1 MLSGLF
7 QAEALGATGL
17 ALFQVVMIDLV
28 LAGDNAV
35 AIGMVA
41 AGLERR
47 RRRRVILLG
56 LTVAVAMRIGLALI
70 ATVLL
75 GLIGLL
81 LAGGAL
87 WLWVCWK
94 LAQELRSA
102 RAAAA
107 AAADTG
113 AKAPARPV
121 SFRSA
126 FVKILVAD
134 LSMSLDNVLGVAGA
148 AHDRPMVLA
157 FGLLLS
163 IGLTGL
169 AAAWI
174 AKAMSKRPWIGYIGL
189 AIMVYVAGGM
199 IWQGHRDLV
208 IDLGE
213 TPAYNQAM
221 PSSLLDIGARE
232 IARRR
237 AR

>member
-1 MLSGLF
+1 MFSDLF
-7 QAEALGATGL
+7 QVEALGAPLL

-47 RRRRVILLG
+47 QRRRVILLG
-56 LTVAVAMRIGLALI
+56 LAAAVAMRIGLALI

-87 WLWVCWK
+87 LLWVCWK

-102 RAAAA
+102 RAG
-107 AAADTG
+107 AADAG
-113 AKAPARPV
+113 SRAPARPV

-126 FVKILVAD
+126 FIRILVAD

-148 AHDRPMVLA
+148 AHDRPMILA

-163 IGLTGL
+163 IGMTGL

-189 AIMVYVAGGM
+189 VMMVYVAGGM
-199 IWQGHRDLV
+199 IWQGHRDLI

-213 TPAYNQAM
+213 APAYNQAM

-237 AR
+237 AH

>member
-1 MLSGLF
+1 MHPGLF
-7 QAEALGATGL
+7 QIESLSAPLL

-41 AGLERR
+41 AGLERSQR
-47 RRRRVILLG
+47 RKVILLG
-56 LTVAVAMRIGLALI
+56 LTAAVAMRIGLALI

-75 GLIGLL
+75 GLVGLL

-87 WLWVCWK
+87 LLWVCWK
-94 LAQELRSA
+94 LAQELR
-102 RAAAA
+102 RAKAGG
-107 AAADTG
+107 ADTETE
-113 AKAPARPV
+113 APARPV
-121 SFRSA
+121 SFRGA
-126 FVKILVAD
+126 FIRILVAD

-148 AHDRPMVLA
+148 AHDRPMILA

-174 AKAMSKRPWIGYIGL
+174 AKAMSKRPWIGYVGL
-189 AIMVYVAGGM
+189 VIMVYVAGGM

-208 IDLGE
+208 IDLGKE
-213 TPAYNQAM
+213 PAYNQAM
-221 PSSLLDIGARE
+221 PASLLDIGARE
-232 IARRR
+232 IARRTHR
-237 AR
+237 D